1 MLQTVE
7 CRQYHSLSQN
17 FTKFPFP
24 LSCCKTQHR
33 WKQTADWPTYLFFF
47 HISSQPFVC
56 GLVTTNNRCV
66 GSFVLDKTQ
75 HHVSRLPRFVL
86 RCVVS
91 KKPSGMKCSALYT
104 AENDLMELRCG
115 SEPEC
120 RRGGERKGLDWSQE
134 WAAHSCSLQLVMS
147 GQWKTPWVV
156 SQRTQWTKTH
166 QHVSL

>member
-7 CRQYHSLSQN
+7 CRQYRRLSQD

-24 LSCCKTQHR
+24 LCCCKTQHR

-47 HISSQPFVC
+47 LLKQHISSLSFVC
-56 GLVTTNNRCV
+56 WLVTTNNRCV

-91 KKPSGMKCSALYT
+91 FAPKKNKKNPLAWNVLPYILLKMTCSWNSGVAASLSAGEAVREKNWMEVRSGRLT
-104 AENDLMELRCG
+104 A
-115 SEPEC
+115 
-120 RRGGERKGLDWSQE
+120 
-134 WAAHSCSLQLVMS
+134 AACN
-147 GQWKTPWVV
+147 
-156 SQRTQWTKTH
+156 
-166 QHVSL
+166 